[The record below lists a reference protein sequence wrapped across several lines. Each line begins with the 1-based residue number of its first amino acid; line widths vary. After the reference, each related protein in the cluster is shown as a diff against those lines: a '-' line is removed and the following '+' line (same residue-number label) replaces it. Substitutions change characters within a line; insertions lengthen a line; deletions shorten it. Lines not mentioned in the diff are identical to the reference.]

1 MCGIV
6 GYSGNETK
14 AKEVILSGL
23 EKLEYR
29 GYDSAGIAIVMEN
42 QELFIEKKKGKL
54 AVLKE
59 YVEKDSKLE
68 GKIGIGH
75 TRWATHGIPT
85 DENAHPHYGQN
96 KKVAVV
102 HNGII
107 ENYWKI
113 KEELVKEGV
122 QFSSDTDT
130 EVVAQLFEKLYQG
143 DLLEATLLLLEKI
156 KGSYALGMI
165 HQAEPTRL
173 VCCKKESPLVIGI
186 GETASYIASD
196 ATALLKY
203 TKNFIYLEDGDIA
216 ILEGNQVKLYDRLG
230 KEITRE
236 VVYVDASPEQVSKQ
250 GYEHFMLK
258 EMEEQGDIIE
268 KTLGVYV
275 NEEGNVNFQK
285 QVAGISLENFHKI
298 YVVAC
303 GTAYHA
309 GLQFQ
314 YFMKH
319 LCQKEILVEIASEFR
334 HDPPFLDEKTLVIVI
349 SQSGETYDTL
359 MALRQ
364 AKLQGA
370 MTLAICNVLGSTIA
384 REANRVIYTLAG
396 PEISVASTK
405 AYTAQVVLLYLLTL
419 YFSGKN
425 EKELDDAYQLSEKF
439 KHIFDKKEEIKRVSE
454 KIAKS
459 KDIFYLG
466 RGLDEKIAR
475 EGSLKLKE
483 ITYIHSESFPIGE
496 LKHGSIA
503 LIEEGVPVVLLS
515 TRKEWSEKSSSNLKE
530 VKSRG
535 AYVIAIAVEGSD
547 EVKAGADEYIEI
559 EDAGIYLTALLAVVK
574 MQLLAYYVAVA
585 KGLDVDK
592 PRNLAKSVTVE

>member
-6 GYSGNETK
+6 GYAGSEAK

-29 GYDSAGIAIVMEN
+29 GYDSAGIAIVAEN
-42 QELFIEKKKGKL
+42 QDLLIEKKKGKL

-59 YVEKDSKLE
+59 YMEQNCHED

-85 DENAHPHYGQN
+85 DENAHPHFGQ
-96 KKVAVV
+96 KKQVAVV

-107 ENYWKI
+107 ENYWKL
-113 KEELVKEGV
+113 KEELLKEGV
-122 QFSSDTDT
+122 HFSSDTDT

-143 DLLEATLLLLEKI
+143 NLLEATLTLLNKI
-156 KGSYALGMI
+156 KGSYALGI
-165 HQAEPTRL
+165 LHQAEANKL
-173 VCCKKESPLVIGI
+173 VCCKKESPLVIGL
-186 GETASYIASD
+186 GEKESYIASD
-196 ATALLKY
+196 TTTLLKY
-203 TKNFIYLEDGDIA
+203 TKDFIYLEDGDIA
-216 ILEGNQVKLYDRLG
+216 ILEGNKVSLYDREG
-230 KEITRE
+230 KSIQRE
-236 VVYVDASPEQVSKQ
+236 RVHINASIEQISKQ

-258 EMEEQGDIIE
+258 EMEEQGEIVE

-275 NEEGNVNFQK
+275 NEEGKIDLQK
-285 QVAGISLENFHKI
+285 QLSGISLDDFHKF
-298 YVVAC
+298 YVIAC

-319 LCQKEILVEIASEFR
+319 ICKKEISVEIASEFR
-334 HDPPFLDEKTLVIVI
+334 HDLPFLDEKTLVVLI

-359 MALRQ
+359 MALRE

-370 MTLAICNVLGSTIA
+370 TTVALCNVLGSTIA
-384 REANRVIYTLAG
+384 READRVIYTLAG

-405 AYTAQVVLLYLLTL
+405 AYTAQVVLLYLLSL
-419 YFSGKN
+419 YFAGKH
-425 EKELDDAYQLSEKF
+425 EKELDDLYQLSEKLEN
-439 KHIFDKKEEIKRVSE
+439 IFLKKAEIQ
-454 KIAKS
+454 KIAKKIANS
-459 KDIFYLG
+459 RDIFYLG

-483 ITYIHSESFPIGE
+483 ISYIHSEAFPIGE

-503 LIEEGVPVVLLS
+503 LIEEGIPVVLLS
-515 TRKEWSEKSSSNLKE
+515 SRVAWSEKSSSNLKE
-530 VKSRG
+530 VKARG
-535 AYVIAIAVEGSD
+535 AHVIAIAVEGSE
-547 EVKAGADEYIEI
+547 EVKAGADDYIEVK
-559 EDAGIYLTALLAVVK
+559 DAGKYLTALLAVVY
-574 MQLLAYYVAVA
+574 MQLLAYYVAVE